1 MKLQSLYIS
10 PQEIES
16 GAVVVSFGLMA
27 LLKRKYEKVAFF
39 RPIVS
44 QIPNNDIDLIVNN
57 FKLQMDKKDCFGV
70 DIQRAKELISAN
82 KTDKLYEILIEKY
95 ENLKANYD
103 FVLIQGVSEDSLS
116 MIADFDINL
125 ELAKNF
131 DTNFV
136 AVLNGK
142 EKTYTQLLEDISM
155 EEANIKHS
163 GCVHFATFINRTN
176 KEYISDIESSKKDY
190 LLYCIEEVQELSALT
205 IWDIQNRLNAQVVFE
220 VPEYLHR
227 TIDHIKV
234 AAMSFDNYIKYIE
247 PNDLIIVPADRSDIV
262 VGSIAAVHSKT
273 IPSISCILLTGD
285 MKLKKPIKELLKG
298 FNEHIPILKVQEN
311 TFEIAKKVSDI
322 KAIIKAD
329 NKRKTSIIEGLFTTS
344 VDIEAIEKHL
354 LIESPHIVTPL
365 MFEYSLL
372 KRAREN
378 KQTIVLPEAKDERI
392 LKATQILLNSDVVD
406 IVLLGNE
413 LDIKHRASLLGLNID
428 KAKIIDPT
436 TSKQLPFLS
445 EEFYNLRKDKGL
457 TLEQATET
465 LQTIPNY
472 FATMMVQTGLAGG
485 MVSGSISTT
494 ADTVRPAL
502 QIIKTKP
509 GINIVSSV
517 FFMCLDTKVLV
528 YGDCAINLDPTAV
541 ELADIA
547 KSSAQTAQ
555 AFGIEPK
562 VAMLSYSTGQSGS
575 GDDVE
580 KVKEATKILQD
591 EGKLLVEGPIQYDA
605 AIEKSVAAQKLPNSL
620 VAGDANVL
628 IFPDLNTGNN
638 TYKAVQRSS
647 GAVAIGPVLQGLN
660 KPINDLSRG
669 CLVSD
674 IVNTIAITAIQ
685 AQAIKAQTEGKK

>member
-1 MKLQSLYIS
+1 MKLKSLYIS

-16 GAVVVSFGLMA
+16 GAVAISYGLMA

-44 QIPNNDIDLIVNN
+44 QVPNNDIDLIVNK
-57 FKLQMDKKDCFGV
+57 FKLQIDTKDCFGV

-82 KTDKLYEILIEKY
+82 KIDKLYEILIEKY

-103 FVLIQGVSEDSLS
+103 FVLIQGVSKDSLS
-116 MIADFDINL
+116 IIVDFDINL

-131 DTNFV
+131 DTSFI

-142 EKTYTQLLEDISM
+142 GKSYPQLLEDISI
-155 EEANIKHS
+155 EASNVKHS
-163 GCVHFATFINRTN
+163 GCVHFATFVNRAN
-176 KEYISDIESSKKDY
+176 KEYIEDIENSKNDY

-205 IWDIQNRLNAQVVFE
+205 IWDIQNRLDAKVVFN
-220 VPEYLHR
+220 VNEYLHR
-227 TIDHIKV
+227 TIDNIKV
-234 AAMSFDNYIKYIE
+234 AAMSFDNYIQYIQA
-247 PNDLIIVPADRSDIV
+247 NDLIIVPADRSDIV

-285 MKLKKPIKELLKG
+285 MKISKPIKELLKG
-298 FNEHIPILKVQEN
+298 FNEHIPILKVEQN

-322 KAIIKAD
+322 KPIIKAD
-329 NKRKTSIIEGLFTTS
+329 NKRKTSLIEGLFNSS
-344 VDIEAIEKHL
+344 VDIEAIEKNL

-378 KQTIVLPEAKDERI
+378 KQTIVLPEAQDERI
-392 LKATQILLNSDVVD
+392 LKATQILLNSDVVN
-406 IVLLGNE
+406 IVLLGDNVE
-413 LDIKHRASLLGLNID
+413 IKHRASLSGINID
-428 KAKIIDPT
+428 KATIIDPA
-436 TSKQLPFLS
+436 SSEHLEYLS
-445 EEFYNLRKDKGL
+445 EEFYKIRQHKGL
-457 TLEQATET
+457 TLEQAKET

-472 FATMMVQTGLAGG
+472 FATMMVQTGLASG

-502 QIIKTKP
+502 QIIKTTP
-509 GINIVSSV
+509 DTPIVSSV
-517 FFMCLDTKVLV
+517 FFMCLDTEVLV
-528 YGDCAINLDPTAV
+528 YGDCAINLDPTAA
-541 ELADIA
+541 ELAIIA
-547 KSSAQTAQ
+547 KSSAVTAQ

-562 VAMLSYSTGQSGS
+562 IAMLSYSTGQSGS

-580 KVKEATKILQD
+580 KVKEATKILQ
-591 EGKLLVEGPIQYDA
+591 EEKKLLVEGPIQYDA

-620 VAGDANVL
+620 VAGVANVL

-685 AQAIKAQTEGKK
+685 AQAIQDKKRG